1 MWGKLFQRLNN
12 VFKSNA
18 NDAIDKMEDP
28 VKMIK
33 LAISEME
40 LAIQKSTEA
49 LAKAMANQK
58 TLEKKLTGYKAE
70 ANDWY
75 NKAMMAIRSG
85 DEELGKKALE
95 KKALADKQV
104 EQYTTMNNQSV
115 SMVDQLR
122 TQLDRMK
129 TKFDEAKAKESILIA
144 QANTSKAQAE
154 IADQLGGISMSG
166 LSNFSRF
173 EEKINQMSAEAEA
186 KVELN
191 EATSR
196 IDRQFEALES
206 NTKVYTDFEEIK
218 RKLEEEEEAK
228 RLLEEEKKHKQ
239 LEQKF
244 RNDPKKIEEQKSKLI
259 DNSVNNKK
267 DVQKIFEQLNP
278 PAKVPEKKP
287 DPLDDKFNDFFNN
300 KKQ

>member
-267 DVQKIFEQLNP
+267 DVQKIFNELNP
-278 PAKVPEKKP
+278 PAPEKKP
-287 DPLDDKFNDFFNN
+287 DNLDDKLNDFFNN

>member
-1 MWGKLFQRLNN
+1 MWKKLLQRLNN
-12 VFKSNA
+12 VFKANA
-18 NDAIDKMEDP
+18 SDAIDKMEDP

-40 LAIQKSTEA
+40 LAIHKSTEA

-58 TLEKKLTGYKAE
+58 TLEKKLTVYKSEAAE
-70 ANDWY
+70 WY
-75 NKAMMAIRSG
+75 NKATMAIRSN
-85 DEELGKKALE
+85 DEELGRKALE

-104 EQYTTMNNQSV
+104 EQYTAMNNQAV
-115 SMVDQLR
+115 NMVEQLR
-122 TQLDRMK
+122 SQLDRMK

-154 IADQLGGISMSG
+154 IAEQLGGISMSG

-191 EATSR
+191 EATSK

-228 RLLEEEKKHKQ
+228 RLLEEEKKHKL

-244 RNDPKKIEEQKSKLI
+244 RNDPKKLEEQKKNLI
-259 DNSVNNKK
+259 DSTVNNKK
-267 DVQKIFEQLNP
+267 DVQKIFDELNTP
-278 PAKVPEKKP
+278 KLPEKKQ
-287 DPLDDKFNDFFNN
+287 DNIDDKFNDFFNN
-300 KKQ
+300 KNK